1 MTETTTRHVPARQPK
16 TPRQPASPGYRLR
29 GRQGEVIAAMGR
41 LIVQGHYAVGS
52 LLPRE
57 QQLMAEFGLSRPTLR
72 EALKVVA
79 AKGLLEM
86 IQKTGTRVRP
96 RSDWNIFDADVLMW
110 HGREGLDERQLRDL
124 VELRQII
131 EPSAA
136 RLAATRAS
144 IGALGHIQETLRH
157 MEEAAGDMAAY
168 SEADVAFHLAIISA
182 TGNEML
188 ERMSHILSA
197 FLRLSFLI
205 QQDTFERGENTV
217 EEDLAI
223 HRRIVEAIANGNGA
237 AAELAMANV
246 VTNGKMS
253 LAQSLSRRANTG
265 L

>member
-1 MTETTTRHVPARQPK
+1 
-16 TPRQPASPGYRLR
+16 
-29 GRQGEVIAAMGR
+29 MGR
-41 LIVQGHYAVGS
+41 MIVQGHFAPGS

-57 QQLMAEFGLSRPTLR
+57 QQLMAQFSLSRTTLR

-79 AKGLLEM
+79 AKGLVEM

-96 RSDWNIFDADVLMW
+96 RSNWNIFDADVLMW
-110 HGREGLDERQLRDL
+110 HGRDGLDEQQLGDL
-124 VELRQII
+124 LELRQII

-144 IGALGHIQETLRH
+144 IGGLARIQNAFTR
-157 MEEAAGDMAAY
+157 MQQAAGDMVAY
-168 SEADVAFHLAIISA
+168 SEVDATFHLAVIAA

-188 ERMSHILSA
+188 ERLSHILSA

-217 EEDLAI
+217 AEDLAI

-237 AAELAMANV
+237 AAELAMTNV
-246 VTNGKMS
+246 VTNGKLS
-253 LAQSLSRRANTG
+253 LAQSLSRQARTG
-265 L
+265 S